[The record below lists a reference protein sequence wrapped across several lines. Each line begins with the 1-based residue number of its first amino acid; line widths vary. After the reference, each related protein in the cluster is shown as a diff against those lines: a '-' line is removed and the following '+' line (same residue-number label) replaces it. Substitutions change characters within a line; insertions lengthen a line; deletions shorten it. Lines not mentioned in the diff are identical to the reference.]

1 VDLAVGVEVARLGKF
16 LAAHGAFKW
25 FFTCVLSHMNFQ
37 SARSHKTLGAG
48 VACKWSITCMPP
60 KVVTQVP
67 VGRECPVTPVIRADE
82 RLLSIVNSL
91 VRFQVALFCEFL

>member
-1 VDLAVGVEVARLGKF
+1 MGAEVARLGKF

-25 FFTCVLSHMNFQ
+25 FFACVSSHMNFQ

-48 VACKWSITCMPP
+48 VAFKWSLTCMPS

-67 VGRECPVTPVIRADE
+67 VGRECSVTPGIRAHE
-82 RLLSIVNSL
+82 RLLAIVDSL
-91 VRFQVALFCEFL
+91 VSFQVALFCEFL